1 MLSSCNGDEDKEE
14 YSDYAEDEDDENEE
28 DTGAEEEV
36 KGKITSLRKV

>member
-28 DTGAEEEV
+28 DTGAEEVE
-36 KGKITSLRKV
+36 GKITSLRKV